1 MIQRIG
7 KHTGIGGQYIM
18 LTLRQRNILK
28 AIVETYIATAEPVG
42 SKSLSGKYDF
52 GVSSA
57 TLRNEMAELIACG
70 YLEQPHTSAGR
81 VPTHKGYRLYVN
93 ELMNDYSLT
102 TDDTAELRRALKLKI
117 AHYDRLTEEIG
128 QVLSR
133 LTNYAAVTVAP
144 KLSSGKTIRRI
155 DAIPCDGTVFVL
167 LVVLGNGIVRDK
179 LIHLGE
185 KPSTASLCEF
195 LSTAN
200 AILVGLEP
208 SAVTVGHLKTLNSAA
223 EYGCRDLMLQLV
235 DFITELA
242 EDATEMEIS
251 TAGESNLLRYPEYRD
266 PDKARE
272 LFGFLKEADNVEW
285 LPMPG
290 DAPLVVRIGA
300 ENPAEPLKDTSLMV
314 TGCYLGNGYRGYI
327 GIVGPTRMNY
337 SKLAA
342 RLSYFAHGLGA
353 VLGEAVSDNNDNKDK
368 GE

>member
-1 MIQRIG
+1 
-7 KHTGIGGQYIM
+7 M
-18 LTLRQRNILK
+18 LTLRQRSILK

-42 SKSLSGKYDF
+42 SKSLSGKYDL

-57 TLRNEMAELIACG
+57 TLRNEMAELIAQG

-81 VPTHKGYRLYVN
+81 IPTHKGYRLYVN
-93 ELMNDYSLT
+93 ELMNGYALT

-144 KLSSGKTIRRI
+144 RLSSGKTIRRI
-155 DAIPCDGTVFVL
+155 DAIPCDGSVFVL
-167 LVVLGNGIVRDK
+167 LVVLGNGVVRDK
-179 LIHLGE
+179 VIHLGE
-185 KPSTASLCEF
+185 KPSTSALCDF

-200 AILVGLEP
+200 GLLVGLEP
-208 SAVTVGHLKTLNSAA
+208 AAVTVGHLKTLSAAA
-223 EYGCRDLMLQLV
+223 EYGCHDLMARLV
-235 DFITELA
+235 DFISELA
-242 EDATEMEIS
+242 EASTEMEIS
-251 TAGESNLLRYPEYRD
+251 TAGESNLLSYPEYRD
-266 PDKARE
+266 PDRAKE

-290 DAPLVVRIGA
+290 EAPLVVRIGA
-300 ENPAEPLKDTSLMV
+300 ENSALPLRDASLMV

-337 SKLAA
+337 SRLAA
-342 RLSYFAHGLGA
+342 RLSYFAHGLSS
-353 VLGEAVSDNNDNKDK
+353 VLGETVNQPEDNKDK

>member
-1 MIQRIG
+1 
-7 KHTGIGGQYIM
+7 M
-18 LTLRQRNILK
+18 LTLRQRSILK

-42 SKSLSGKYDF
+42 SKSLSGKYDL

-57 TLRNEMAELIACG
+57 TLRNEMAELIAQG

-81 VPTHKGYRLYVN
+81 IPTHKGYRLYVN
-93 ELMNDYSLT
+93 ELMNGYALT

-144 KLSSGKTIRRI
+144 RLSSGKTIRRI

-167 LVVLGNGIVRDK
+167 LVVLGNGVVRDK
-179 LIHLGE
+179 VIHLGE
-185 KPSTASLCEF
+185 KPSSSALCDF

-200 AILVGLEP
+200 GLLVGLEP
-208 SAVTVGHLKTLNSAA
+208 AAVTVGHLKTLSAAA
-223 EYGCRDLMLQLV
+223 EYGCHDLMARLV
-235 DFITELA
+235 DFISELA
-242 EDATEMEIS
+242 EASTEMEIS
-251 TAGESNLLRYPEYRD
+251 TAGESNLLSYPEYRD
-266 PDKARE
+266 PDRAKE

-290 DAPLVVRIGA
+290 EAPLVVRIGA
-300 ENPAEPLKDTSLMV
+300 ENSALPLRDASLMV

-337 SKLAA
+337 SRLAA
-342 RLSYFAHGLGA
+342 RLSYFAHGLSA
-353 VLGEAVSDNNDNKDK
+353 VLGETVNQPEDNKDK

>member
-1 MIQRIG
+1 
-7 KHTGIGGQYIM
+7 M
-18 LTLRQRNILK
+18 LTLRQRSILK

-42 SKSLSGKYDF
+42 SKSLSGKYDL

-57 TLRNEMAELIACG
+57 TLRNEMAELIAQG

-81 VPTHKGYRLYVN
+81 IPTHKGYRLYVN
-93 ELMNDYSLT
+93 ELMNGYALT

-144 KLSSGKTIRRI
+144 RLSSGKTIRRI

-167 LVVLGNGIVRDK
+167 LVVLGNGVVRDK
-179 LIHLGE
+179 VIHLGE
-185 KPSTASLCEF
+185 KPSTSALCDF

-200 AILVGLEP
+200 GLLVGLEP
-208 SAVTVGHLKTLNSAA
+208 AAVTVGHLKTLSAAA
-223 EYGCRDLMLQLV
+223 EYGCHDLMARLV
-235 DFITELA
+235 DFISELA
-242 EDATEMEIS
+242 EASTEMEIS
-251 TAGESNLLRYPEYRD
+251 TAGESNLLSYPEYRD
-266 PDKARE
+266 PDRAKE

-290 DAPLVVRIGA
+290 EAPLVVRIGA
-300 ENPAEPLKDTSLMV
+300 ENSALPLRDASLMV

-337 SKLAA
+337 SRLAA
-342 RLSYFAHGLGA
+342 RLSYFAHGLSA
-353 VLGEAVSDNNDNKDK
+353 VLGETVNQPEDNKDK

>member
-1 MIQRIG
+1 MEISERKKRI
-7 KHTGIGGQYIM
+7 
-18 LTLRQRNILK
+18 L
-28 AIVETYIATAEPVG
+28 AAVVDEYIATAEPVG
-42 SKSLSGKYDF
+42 SKSLSGKYDL

-57 TLRNEMAELIACG
+57 TLRNEMAELIAQG

-81 VPTHKGYRLYVN
+81 IPTHKGYRLYVN
-93 ELMNDYSLT
+93 ELMNGYALT

-144 KLSSGKTIRRI
+144 RLSSGKTIRRI
-155 DAIPCDGTVFVL
+155 DAISCDGTVFVL
-167 LVVLGNGIVRDK
+167 LVVLGNGVVRDK
-179 LIHLGE
+179 VIHLGE
-185 KPSTASLCEF
+185 KPSTSALCDF

-200 AILVGLEP
+200 GLLVGLEP
-208 SAVTVGHLKTLNSAA
+208 AAVTVGHLKTLSAAA
-223 EYGCRDLMLQLV
+223 EYGCHDLMARLV
-235 DFITELA
+235 DFISELA
-242 EDATEMEIS
+242 EASTEMEIS
-251 TAGESNLLRYPEYRD
+251 TAGESNLLSYPEYRD
-266 PDKARE
+266 PDRAKE

-290 DAPLVVRIGA
+290 EAPLVVRIGA
-300 ENPAEPLKDTSLMV
+300 ENSALPLRDASLMV

-337 SKLAA
+337 SRLAA
-342 RLSYFAHGLGA
+342 RLSYFAHGLSA
-353 VLGEAVSDNNDNKDK
+353 VLGETVNQPEDNKDK

>member
-1 MIQRIG
+1 
-7 KHTGIGGQYIM
+7 M
-18 LTLRQRNILK
+18 LTLRQRSILK

-42 SKSLSGKYDF
+42 SKSLSGKYDL

-57 TLRNEMAELIACG
+57 TLRNEMAELIAQG

-81 VPTHKGYRLYVN
+81 IPTHKGYRLYVN
-93 ELMNDYSLT
+93 ELMNGYALT

-144 KLSSGKTIRRI
+144 RLSSGKTIRRI

-167 LVVLGNGIVRDK
+167 LVVLGNGVVRDK
-179 LIHLGE
+179 VIHLGE
-185 KPSTASLCEF
+185 KPSTSALCDF

-200 AILVGLEP
+200 GLLVGLEP
-208 SAVTVGHLKTLNSAA
+208 AAVTVGHLKTLSAAA
-223 EYGCRDLMLQLV
+223 EYGCHDLMARLV
-235 DFITELA
+235 DFISELA
-242 EDATEMEIS
+242 EASTEMEIS
-251 TAGESNLLRYPEYRD
+251 TAGESNLLSYPEYRD
-266 PDKARE
+266 PDRAKE

-290 DAPLVVRIGA
+290 EAPLVVRIGA
-300 ENPAEPLKDTSLMV
+300 ENSALPLRDASLMV

-337 SKLAA
+337 SRLAA
-342 RLSYFAHGLGA
+342 RLSYFAHGLSS
-353 VLGEAVSDNNDNKDK
+353 VLGETVNQPEDNKDK

>member
-1 MIQRIG
+1 
-7 KHTGIGGQYIM
+7 M
-18 LTLRQRNILK
+18 LTLRQRSILK

-42 SKSLSGKYDF
+42 SKSLSGKYDL

-57 TLRNEMAELIACG
+57 TLRNEMAELIAQG

-81 VPTHKGYRLYVN
+81 IPTHKGYRLYVN
-93 ELMNDYSLT
+93 ELMNGYALT

-144 KLSSGKTIRRI
+144 RLSSGKTIRRI
-155 DAIPCDGTVFVL
+155 DAISCDGTVFVL
-167 LVVLGNGIVRDK
+167 LVVLGNGVVRDK
-179 LIHLGE
+179 VIHLGE
-185 KPSTASLCEF
+185 KPSTSALCDF

-200 AILVGLEP
+200 GLLVGLEP
-208 SAVTVGHLKTLNSAA
+208 AAVTVGHLKTLSAAA
-223 EYGCRDLMLQLV
+223 EYGCHDLMARLV
-235 DFITELA
+235 DFISELA
-242 EDATEMEIS
+242 EASTEMEIS
-251 TAGESNLLRYPEYRD
+251 TAGESNLLSYPEYRD
-266 PDKARE
+266 PDRAKE

-290 DAPLVVRIGA
+290 EAPLVVRIGA
-300 ENPAEPLKDTSLMV
+300 ENSALPLRDASLMV

-337 SKLAA
+337 SRLAA
-342 RLSYFAHGLGA
+342 RLSYFAHGLSA
-353 VLGEAVSDNNDNKDK
+353 VLGETVNQPEDNKDK

>member
-1 MIQRIG
+1 
-7 KHTGIGGQYIM
+7 M
-18 LTLRQRNILK
+18 LTLRQQNILK

-42 SKSLSGKYDF
+42 SKVLSAKYNL

-57 TLRNEMAELIACG
+57 TLRNEMAELIAMG

-93 ELMNDYSLT
+93 ELMNGYALT
-102 TDDTAELRRALKLKI
+102 TDDTAELKTALRMKI

-128 QVLSR
+128 QVLSK

-144 KLSSGKTIRRI
+144 RLTSGKTIRRI

-167 LVVLGNGIVRDK
+167 LVVLGNGVVKDK
-179 LIHLGE
+179 VIHLAE
-185 KPSTASLCEF
+185 KPSTAALCDF

-200 AILVGLEP
+200 GLLVGLEP
-208 SAVTVGHLKTLNSAA
+208 AAVTVGHLKTLSAAA
-223 EYGCRDLMLQLV
+223 EYGCRDLMHRLV
-235 DFITELA
+235 DFISELA
-242 EDATEMEIS
+242 EGSAEMEIS
-251 TAGESNLLRYPEYRD
+251 TAGETNLLSYPEYRD
-266 PDKARE
+266 PDRARE
-272 LFGFLKEADNVEW
+272 LFGFLKEADNAEW

-300 ENPAEPLKDTSLMV
+300 ENSAEPLKNASLMV

-337 SKLAA
+337 SRLAA
-342 RLSYFAHGLGA
+342 RLSYFAHGLGT
-353 VLGEAVSDNNDNKDK
+353 VLGEAVNEPDDNKDK

>member
-1 MIQRIG
+1 
-7 KHTGIGGQYIM
+7 M

-42 SKSLSGKYDF
+42 SKALSGKYDL

-57 TLRNEMAELIACG
+57 TLRNEMAELIAKG

-93 ELMNDYSLT
+93 ELMNGYSLT
-102 TDDTAELRRALKLKI
+102 SDDTAELRRALRLKI
-117 AHYDRLTEEIG
+117 AHYDRLNEEIG

-133 LTNYAAVTVAP
+133 LTNYAAITAAP
-144 KLSSGKTIRRI
+144 RLSSGKTIRRI
-155 DAIPCDGTVFVL
+155 DVIPCDGMVFVL
-167 LVVLGNGIVRDK
+167 LVVLGNGIVKDK
-179 LIHLGE
+179 VIHISE
-185 KPSTASLCEF
+185 KPSTSALCDF

-200 AILVGLEP
+200 GLFVGLEP
-208 SAVTVGHLKTLNSAA
+208 SAITVGHLKTLSAA
-223 EYGCRDLMLQLV
+223 SEYGCRDVMTKLV
-235 DFITELA
+235 DFISELA
-242 EDATEMEIS
+242 EASTEMEVS
-251 TAGESNLLRYPEYRD
+251 TAGESNLLSYPEYRD
-266 PDKARE
+266 PDRAKE
-272 LFGFLKEADNVEW
+272 LFGFLKEADNAEW

-290 DAPLVVRIGA
+290 DAPVVVRIGA
-300 ENPAEPLKDTSLMV
+300 ENSVEPLRDASLMV

-337 SKLAA
+337 SRLAA

-353 VLGEAVSDNNDNKDK
+353 VLGEAVSEEDNKDK